1 MLYELAHGRISQ
13 TEYDEGQKEAKRLLM
28 EAFEKRKDF

>member
-13 TEYDEGQKEAKRLLM
+13 TEYDEGQKLAKKLLTEAGM
-28 EAFEKRKDF
+28 

>member
-13 TEYDEGQKEAKRLLM
+13 IEYDLGQKLAKALLAK
-28 EAFEKRKDF
+28 AFEKR